1 MQALRF
7 ELNNEQRKY
16 LGLAPVEAH
25 WELQQLGEQYLYFD
39 GAVIPPSLIESI
51 SRNF

>member
-39 GAVIPPSLIESI
+39 GAVIPPII
-51 SRNF
+51 NRVNK